1 MRIGTNIPHLGE
13 FAYSSNSYWRIA
25 KTPLLHRVLGKKS
38 LVKLGWYDLEAVE
51 IYA

>member
-1 MRIGTNIPHLGE
+1 MFLPEEILSAVNAVVTTN
-13 FAYSSNSYWRIA
+13 WRMA